1 MKKKRYIQAMCLL
14 GIIYCIL
21 STTLYAK
28 TRSTKEKPGAA
39 IFVMAT
45 KDSLLT
51 CTKSYKYNSEVI
63 SLDMKVPQI
72 SGLKNHHFQKQLN
85 HKLLTEAKARKKIA
99 ISEAEQYNKE
109 MIKDR
114 LPPLK
119 FEYMESFAVIP
130 SPPRYFTLELFKYQY
145 SGGAHGISQLNYIT
159 VDLENNKIIQ
169 LKDLFKP
176 NVNYTSIINKA
187 INAQLI
193 KRQAE
198 GEVFFIGPGGFNGIK
213 EDQNFYID
221 SNGNII
227 IVFNVYEI
235 APYAAGVVEVPL
247 SKTDLSPYMK

>member
-1 MKKKRYIQAMCLL
+1 MKKKRYIQVMCLL

-28 TRSTKEKPGAA
+28 KRSTKEKPGAA

-51 CTKSYKYNSEVI
+51 CTKSYKYNTEVI

-72 SGLKNHHFQKQLN
+72 SGLKNHYFQKQLN
-85 HKLLTEAKARKKIA
+85 HKLLTEAKARKKSA

-119 FEYMESFAVIP
+119 FEYLESFTVIP
-130 SPPRYFTLELFKYQY
+130 SPPRYYTLELFKYQY

-187 INAQLI
+187 VNAQLI
-193 KRQAE
+193 ERQAE

-213 EDQNFYID
+213 ENQNFYID